1 MVVMKKVS
9 REVDSR
15 YITCPIRRVI
25 SQFGDK
31 WSLLVLYTLG
41 QKVDGVMRFSELHD
55 YMLDCSQKMLSQTLK
70 NLESN
75 HLVSR
80 KVYPVVPPKV
90 EYRLTE
96 MGKSLMPTLDSLI
109 VWGNENMNSFIK
121 Q

>member
-1 MVVMKKVS
+1 
-9 REVDSR
+9 
-15 YITCPIRRVI
+15 
-25 SQFGDK
+25 
-31 WSLLVLYTLG
+31 
-41 QKVDGVMRFSELHD
+41 MRFSELHD

-90 EYRLTE
+90 EYRLAE
-96 MGKSLMPTLDSLI
+96 MGKSLLPTLDSLI

>member
-1 MVVMKKVS
+1 
-9 REVDSR
+9 
-15 YITCPIRRVI
+15 
-25 SQFGDK
+25 
-31 WSLLVLYTLG
+31 
-41 QKVDGVMRFSELHD
+41 MRFSELHD

-90 EYRLTE
+90 EYRLAE
-96 MGKSLMPTLDSLI
+96 MGKSLLPTLGSLI

-121 Q
+121 